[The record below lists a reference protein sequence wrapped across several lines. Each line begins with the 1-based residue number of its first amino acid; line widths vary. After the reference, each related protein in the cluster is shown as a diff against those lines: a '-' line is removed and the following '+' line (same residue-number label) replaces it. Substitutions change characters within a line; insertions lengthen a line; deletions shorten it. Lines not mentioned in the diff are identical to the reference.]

1 MNLQKRNYAKELEAL
16 LASLDKT
23 AKPPRL
29 LLHACCAPC
38 SSYVLEYLSNYF
50 EIDLLYYNPNISPKE
65 EYEKRLEELKRLI
78 GAMPFKRP
86 VRLLPCKYDGEVFA
100 EMAKGLELV
109 PEGGER
115 CEKCFRLRL
124 TEAAREAR
132 QGGYDYFTTTLSISP
147 LKNAETLNRI
157 GEEVGKEMG
166 VPHLPADFKKK
177 DGYKRSLELSREY
190 GLYRQDYCGCLYSKA
205 EREAEKRKGEGP
217 CLLPIME

>member
-16 LASLDKT
+16 LASLDKA

-65 EYEKRLEELKRLI
+65 EYDKRLEELKRLI
-78 GAMPFKRP
+78 GEIPMKHR
-86 VRLLPCKYDGEVFA
+86 VQLLPCAYDGEAFA
-100 EMAKGLELV
+100 EIAKGLEHA

-115 CEKCFRLRL
+115 CQKCFRLRL
-124 TEAAREAR
+124 MEAAKEAKR
-132 QGGYDYFTTTLSISP
+132 GGYDYFTTTLSISP
-147 LKNAETLNRI
+147 LKNAEALNRI

-166 VPHLPADFKKK
+166 VSHLPADFKKK

-190 GLYRQDYCGCLYSKA
+190 ALYRQDYCGCVYSKA
-205 EREAEKRKGEGP
+205 EREAAKRKGDGTCP
-217 CLLPIME
+217 LPIAE